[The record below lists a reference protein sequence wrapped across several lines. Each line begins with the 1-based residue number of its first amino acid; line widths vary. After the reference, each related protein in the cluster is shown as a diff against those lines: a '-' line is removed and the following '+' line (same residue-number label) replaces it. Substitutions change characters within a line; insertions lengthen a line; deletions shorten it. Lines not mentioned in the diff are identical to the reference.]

1 MMSDERALVIGGGGV
16 AGIAWANGVIAGLA
30 DAGIDLTAADVYIG
44 TSAGA
49 NVAAQLTSGLTPEEL
64 FRRQIDPALQSAEI
78 VPEGNPLEGVWETIN
93 QTTTESDGDMA
104 VARRRLGNLALSTE
118 TVPESARRAVI
129 ESRLP
134 VHEWPRQRLLITAVD
149 AGTGEPRVFDR
160 DSGVALVDA
169 VTASS
174 AVPLVWPPHT
184 VDGVRYT
191 DGGVR
196 TSVNADLA
204 AGFDRVLIIAP
215 LPDPA
220 LDGEIAG
227 LIERG
232 ARVESIVPDEAA
244 IAAFGANPL
253 DTASR
258 VPSAHA
264 GRVQGKSAAAR
275 IAELWG

>member
-1 MMSDERALVIGGGGV
+1 MPDERALVIGGGGV

-30 DAGIDLTAADVYIG
+30 DAGLDLTAADVYIG

-64 FRRQIDPALQSAEI
+64 FRRQIDPALQSVEI
-78 VPEGNPLEGVWETIN
+78 VPEGNPLEGVWETIG
-93 QTTTESDGDMA
+93 QIITASDGDMA
-104 VARRRLGNLALSTE
+104 AARRRLGNLALAAE

-134 VHEWPRQRLLITAVD
+134 VHQWPRQRLLITAVD
-149 AGTGEPRVFDR
+149 AGTGEPHIFDR

-174 AVPLVWPPHT
+174 AVPLVWPAHT

-204 AGFDRVLIIAP
+204 AGFGRVLIIAP

-220 LDGEIAG
+220 LEGEIAG
-227 LIERG
+227 LAERG

-244 IAAFGANPL
+244 VAAFGANPL

-275 IAELWG
+275 IAGLWG

>member
-1 MMSDERALVIGGGGV
+1 MADERALVIGGGGV

-30 DAGIDLTAADVYIG
+30 DAGIDLTAADLYIG

-49 NVAAQLTSGLTPEEL
+49 NVAAQLTSGLTAEEL
-64 FRRQIDPALQSAEI
+64 FRRQIDPAMQSAEI
-78 VPEGNPLEGVWETIN
+78 VPEGNPLDGVWETIN
-93 QTTTESDGDMA
+93 RIITESGGDMA
-104 VARRRLGNLALSTE
+104 VARRRLGNLALETE

-160 DSGVALVDA
+160 ASGVALVDA

-204 AGFDRVLIIAP
+204 AGFGRVLIIAP

-227 LIERG
+227 LTERG
-232 ARVESIVPDEAA
+232 ARVESIAPDEAA

-264 GRVQGKSAAAR
+264 GRVQGKSAAER
-275 IAELWG
+275 IAELWS

>member
-1 MMSDERALVIGGGGV
+1 MSDERALVIGGGGV

-30 DAGIDLTAADVYIG
+30 DAGIDLTGADAYIG

-49 NVAAQLTSGLTPEEL
+49 NVIAQLTSGLPVEEL
-64 FRRQIDPALQSAEI
+64 FRRQVESALQSAEI
-78 VPEGNPLEGVWETIN
+78 VPEGNPLVGVWETVNRIIAD
-93 QTTTESDGDMA
+93 SGGDMA
-104 VARRRLGNLALSTE
+104 VVRRRLGNLALAAD
-118 TVPESARRAVI
+118 TVPEAARRAVI

-149 AGTGEPRVFDR
+149 ATTGELRVFDR
-160 DSGVALVDA
+160 DSGVPLVDA
-169 VTASS
+169 VAASS

-191 DGGVR
+191 DGGIR

-215 LPDPA
+215 LADPA
-220 LDGEIAG
+220 LDDEIAG
-227 LIERG
+227 LVERG
-232 ARVESIVPDEAA
+232 ARVELITPDEAA
-244 IAAFGANPL
+244 VAAFGANPL

-264 GRVQGKSAAAR
+264 GRVQGKSAAVHV
-275 IAELWG
+275 AELWG

>member
-1 MMSDERALVIGGGGV
+1 MSVERALVIGGGGV
-16 AGIAWANGVIAGLA
+16 AGIAWANGVIAGSA
-30 DAGIDLTAADVYIG
+30 DAGIDLTTADLYIG

-49 NVAAQLTSGLTPEEL
+49 NVAAQLTSGLTTEEL
-64 FRRQIDPALQSAEI
+64 FRRQIDPAVQSAEI
-78 VPEGNPLEGVWETIN
+78 VPEGNPLEGVWDTIN
-93 QTTTESDGDMA
+93 RIITESGGDMA
-104 VARRRLGNLALSTE
+104 VARRRLGNLALATE

-184 VDGVRYT
+184 IDGVRYT

-204 AGFDRVLIIAP
+204 AGFARVLIIAP

-220 LDGEIAG
+220 LDGEIAS

-232 ARVESIVPDEAA
+232 ARVESIAPDEAA

>member
-1 MMSDERALVIGGGGV
+1 MMSVERALVIGGGGV
-16 AGIAWANGVIAGLA
+16 AGIAWANGVIAGSA
-30 DAGIDLTAADVYIG
+30 DAGIDLTTADLYIG

-49 NVAAQLTSGLTPEEL
+49 NVAAQLTSGLTTEEL
-64 FRRQIDPALQSAEI
+64 FRRQIDPAVQSAEI
-78 VPEGNPLEGVWETIN
+78 VPEGNPLEGVWDTIN
-93 QTTTESDGDMA
+93 RIITESGGDMA
-104 VARRRLGNLALSTE
+104 VARRRLGNLALATE

-184 VDGVRYT
+184 IDGVRYT

-204 AGFDRVLIIAP
+204 AGFARVLIIAP

-220 LDGEIAG
+220 LDGEIAS

-232 ARVESIVPDEAA
+232 ARVESIAPDEAA

>member
-1 MMSDERALVIGGGGV
+1 MSDERAVVIGGGGV

-49 NVAAQLTSGLTPEEL
+49 NVTAQLTSGLTAEEL
-64 FRRQIDPALQSAEI
+64 FARQVEPGSQSSEI
-78 VPEGNPLEGVWETIN
+78 VPEGNPLDRVWETVVGIIDD
-93 QTTTESDGDMA
+93 SAGDMA
-104 VARRRLGNLALSTE
+104 VARRRLGNLALTAE

-149 AGTGEPRVFDR
+149 AETGEPRIFDA
-160 DSGVALVDA
+160 DSGVTLVDA

-204 AGFDRVLIIAP
+204 AGYARVLIIAP
-215 LPDPA
+215 LADPA
-220 LDGEIAG
+220 LDAEIAG

-232 ARVESIVPDEAA
+232 ARVELIAPDDDAVL
-244 IAAFGANPL
+244 AFGANPL
-253 DTASR
+253 DTATR
-258 VPSAHA
+258 VPAAHA
-264 GRVQGKSAAAR
+264 GRAQGKSAAAQVAR
-275 IAELWG
+275 LWN

>member
-64 FRRQIDPALQSAEI
+64 FRRQIDPSLQSAEI

-93 QTTTESDGDMA
+93 QIIAESGGDMA
-104 VARRRLGNLALSTE
+104 VARQRLGNLALATE

-134 VHEWPRQRLLITAVD
+134 VHEWPRKRLLITAVD
-149 AGTGEPRVFDR
+149 AGTGEPRIFDR

-196 TSVNADLA
+196 TSANADLA
-204 AGFDRVLIIAP
+204 AGFDRVLIVAP

-227 LIERG
+227 LAERG

-244 IAAFGANPL
+244 MAAFGANPL

-275 IAELWG
+275 IAELWR

>member
-1 MMSDERALVIGGGGV
+1 MMSVERALVIGGGGV
-16 AGIAWANGVIAGLA
+16 AGIAWANGVIAGSA
-30 DAGIDLTAADVYIG
+30 DAGIDLTTADLYIG

-49 NVAAQLTSGLTPEEL
+49 NVAAQLTSGLTTEEL
-64 FRRQIDPALQSAEI
+64 FRRQIDPAVQSAEI
-78 VPEGNPLEGVWETIN
+78 VPEGNPLEGVWDTIN
-93 QTTTESDGDMA
+93 RIITESGGDMA
-104 VARRRLGNLALSTE
+104 VARRRLGNLALATE

-204 AGFDRVLIIAP
+204 AGFARVLIIAP

-220 LDGEIAG
+220 LDGEIAS

-232 ARVESIVPDEAA
+232 ARVESIAPDEAA

>member
-1 MMSDERALVIGGGGV
+1 MSDERALVIGGGGV

-64 FRRQIDPALQSAEI
+64 FRRQIDPSLQSAEI

-93 QTTTESDGDMA
+93 QIIAESGGDMA
-104 VARRRLGNLALSTE
+104 VARQRLGNLALATE

-134 VHEWPRQRLLITAVD
+134 VHEWPRKRLLITAVD
-149 AGTGEPRVFDR
+149 AGTGEPRIFDR

-196 TSVNADLA
+196 TSANADLA
-204 AGFDRVLIIAP
+204 AGFDRVLIVAP

-227 LIERG
+227 LAERG

-244 IAAFGANPL
+244 MAAFGANPL

-275 IAELWG
+275 IAELWR